1 MDNGA
6 GSGEQAMSNSAK
18 MTVRPLVADDLD
30 EVVEIDRQHTGR
42 SRRDFFQRRIAAA
55 LDNPGE
61 FVQVAI
67 ADDDDFAAFATAR
80 MLSGEFGSTEPA
92 VSLDLIG
99 VDQAHEGQGMG
110 RRLLSGLIEVT
121 RNKSIK
127 LLQTEANWTNH
138 DLLHF
143 LNASGFTIGYRQVIE
158 RSTQE
163 RILDDGDDEDEFD
176 ETAVG
181 EAPQLAHDRVPVRSL
196 EAADIEALLAID
208 RRITNLDRSDYLRRK
223 AAEALDESAVRV
235 SLVAEI
241 DGFPAGFVMA
251 RMDFGEHGRS
261 EPAAV
266 MDTIG
271 TDPRYGFRG
280 VGTALLSQ
288 LMMNLSALHVDMV
301 QSTLSS
307 SSFDL
312 LAFLYR
318 CGFQPSSRLA
328 FTKRLD

>member
-1 MDNGA
+1 
-6 GSGEQAMSNSAK
+6 MSSSSK
-18 MTVRPLVADDLD
+18 MTLRALVADDLD

-55 LDNPGE
+55 LESPGDYI
-61 FVQVAI
+61 QVAI
-67 ADDDDFAAFATAR
+67 ADDNDFAAFATAR
-80 MLSGEFGSTEPA
+80 VLSGEFGSPERA
-92 VSLDLIG
+92 VTLDLIG
-99 VDQAHEGQGMG
+99 VDQAFEAQGLG
-110 RRLLSGLIEVT
+110 RHLLAGLIEVV
-121 RNKSIK
+121 RDKGIAV
-127 LLQTEANWTNH
+127 LLTEADWTNH
-138 DLLHF
+138 DLLRF
-143 LNASGFTIGYRQVIE
+143 LDASGFDIGQRQVIE
-158 RSTQE
+158 RNTE
-163 RILDDGDDEDEFD
+163 VRILDDGDDTDEFD

-181 EAPQLAHDRVPVRSL
+181 AAPQLAHDRVPVRSL

-208 RRITNLDRSDYLRRK
+208 RRITDHDRSDYLRQK
-223 AAEALDESAVRV
+223 AAEALDASAVRV

-251 RMDFGEHGRS
+251 RMDFGEHGRT

-266 MDTIG
+266 LDTIG

-288 LMMNLSALHVDMV
+288 LMMNLSALHVEAV

-307 SSFDL
+307 SDFDL

>member
-1 MDNGA
+1 
-6 GSGEQAMSNSAK
+6 MSSSAK
-18 MTVRPLVADDLD
+18 MKVRPLVADDLD

-55 LDNPGE
+55 IEHPGDYI
-61 FVQVAI
+61 QVAI
-67 ADDDDFAAFATAR
+67 ADNEDFAAFATAR
-80 MLSGEFGSTEPA
+80 VLSGEFGSAEPA
-92 VSLDLIG
+92 VTLDLIG
-99 VDQAHEGQGMG
+99 VDQSTEGQGMG
-110 RRLLSGLIEVT
+110 RRLLDGLIEVT
-121 RNKSIK
+121 RNKGIAVM
-127 LLQTEANWTNH
+127 QTEADWTNH
-138 DLLHF
+138 DLLRF
-143 LNASGFTIGYRQVIE
+143 LDAAGFSIGHRQVIE
-158 RSTQE
+158 RSTDV
-163 RILDDGDDEDEFD
+163 RILDEGDDEDEFD

-196 EAADIEALLAID
+196 EAGDIEAILAID
-208 RRITNLDRSDYLRRK
+208 RRITDHDRSDYLRRK
-223 AAEALDESAVRV
+223 AGEALEASAVRV

-288 LMMNLSALHVDMV
+288 LVMNLSALHVDTV

-307 SSFDL
+307 SDFDL
-312 LAFLYR
+312 LSFLYR

-328 FTKRLD
+328 FTKRLE